1 VNKEMDRASIKAE
14 DVAEMIAK
22 QVGENRFILL
32 THPKERR
39 IWRLKRFLPT
49 VYEKLANKEF
59 KRLLSKI

>member
-1 VNKEMDRASIKAE
+1 
-14 DVAEMIAK
+14 MIAK